1 MAIVTISRMYGSGG
15 SEVAAGVARELGW
28 ALLDNALVDAIA
40 DRLGVSAEEVEAR
53 EERPPSL
60 VERLATAL
68 SLTAPEMLVTG
79 EHQIADLS
87 EERIVEVTRRVVEEA
102 AARDHV
108 VLVGRGAQSMLA
120 ERTDTLHV
128 FCYAPPASLAARA
141 ATRLGVSVAEAARV
155 VEQTNR
161 EREQYVKRHWNR
173 SWRGIENYHLC
184 CNTDWLG
191 IEGTIRLVVEA
202 VEIRGRGSGAGGRR

>member
-1 MAIVTISRMYGSGG
+1 MAVVTVSRMYGSGG
-15 SEVAAGVARELGW
+15 SEVAAGVAAALGW
-28 ALLDNALVDAIA
+28 QILDNELVDAVA
-40 DRLGVSAEEVEAR
+40 DRLGVSHEEVEAR
-53 EERPPSL
+53 EERLPSL

-79 EHQIADLS
+79 EHQIADLT
-87 EERIVEVTRRVVEEA
+87 EDRLVEVTRRVVEEA
-102 AARDHV
+102 AVRDHV

-120 ERTDTLHV
+120 HRADTLHV
-128 FCYAPPASLAARA
+128 FCYAPPAALVARA
-141 ATRLGVSVAEAARV
+141 ARRLGVSAAEATRV

-161 EREQYVKRHWNR
+161 DREQYVKRHWNR
-173 SWRGIENYHLC
+173 AWRGIENYHLC

-202 VEIRGRGSGAGGRR
+202 ARSRFADS

>member
-28 ALLDNALVDAIA
+28 DLLDNALVDEIA
-40 DRLGVSAEEVEAR
+40 DRLGVSHEDVEAH
-53 EERPPSL
+53 EERLPSL
-60 VERLATAL
+60 AERLATAL
-68 SLTAPEMLVTG
+68 ALSTPEMLITG
-79 EHQIADLS
+79 EHQIADLT
-87 EERIVEVTRRVVEEA
+87 EDRIVAVTRRVVEEA

-108 VLVGRGAQSMLA
+108 VLVGRGAQCMLA
-120 ERTDTLHV
+120 ARADTLHV
-128 FCYAPPASLAARA
+128 FCYAPPAALAARA
-141 ATRLGVSVAEAARV
+141 AARLGVSTEEAMRV

-173 SWRGIENYHLC
+173 AWRGIENYHLC

-191 IEGTIRLVVEA
+191 IDGTIRLIVEA
-202 VEIRGRGSGAGGRR
+202 AKGRLQR

>member
-15 SEVAAGVARELGW
+15 SEVAAGVARELRW
-28 ALLDNALVDAIA
+28 DLLDNALVDAVA
-40 DRLGVSAEEVEAR
+40 DQLGVSAEEVEAR
-53 EERPPSL
+53 EERLPSL

-68 SLTAPEMLVTG
+68 SLTAPEMLITG
-79 EHQIADLS
+79 EHQIADLT

-120 ERTDTLHV
+120 ERADALHV
-128 FCYAPPASLAARA
+128 FCYAPQASLVERA
-141 ATRLGVSVAEAARV
+141 AKRLGVSLAEATRV
-155 VEQTNR
+155 VDQTNR
-161 EREQYVKRHWNR
+161 DREQYVKRHWHR

-191 IEGTIRLVVEA
+191 IEGTIRIIVEA
-202 VEIRGRGSGAGGRR
+202 AREKWRVKRNHDG